1 MCTEQY
7 LVILVS
13 RVHHAVAVIL
23 FPFGWQQS
31 AYPGALSFSLFGVE
45 DDDQVVHRVVLQ
57 CARQHPHEPPSETLQ
72 PELPVFG
79 LHGVRQLADVVC
91 HPVPWFQLPDVVH
104 ERIEISCIGRI
115 DDRLQEISETL
126 DSCQLELQEYG
137 VETSRPHGPELSF
150 PFLLLLIEVE
160 IFQSVQYHVPSYVI
174 MCL

>member
-1 MCTEQY
+1 MAHKVIGLYVVRLAFGHALLGDNPLESRHVSDSDSFKLFHIDDNMCTEQY

-115 DDRLQEISETL
+115 DDRL
-126 DSCQLELQEYG
+126 
-137 VETSRPHGPELSF
+137 
-150 PFLLLLIEVE
+150 
-160 IFQSVQYHVPSYVI
+160 
-174 MCL
+174 